1 MSLFSS
7 RVPTWTLEI
16 YILFGKLV
24 LLGKIKSGKSS
35 ISPLFK
41 KKKDESTNTRNL
53 KGPKNQCF
61 SLLIRKIGLIIAVP

>member
-7 RVPTWTLEI
+7 RVLTWTLEI

-41 KKKDESTNTRNL
+41 KKKM
-53 KGPKNQCF
+53 K
-61 SLLIRKIGLIIAVP
+61 VPIQGI